1 MAPKRKNFLLTTRYR
16 RKEDRNRC
24 TFCLKPIHEWGDGK
38 GIPRNLHKAC
48 FMEINKEKSFSM
60 LMLAWKE
67 YLNICIKELSDNELL
82 LKQYLNTKKEE
93 DKIRIS
99 DLIGATIKN
108 RNKKIFEFFPV
119 VNVAPKNS
127 DSDSDSDS
135 DNAIEESDIE

>member
-1 MAPKRKNFLLTTRYR
+1 MAPKRKNFLVTTTYR
-16 RKEDRNRC
+16 RKEGRNRC

-60 LMLAWKE
+60 LVLAWKD
-67 YLNICIKELSDNELL
+67 YLNICIKELSANELL
-82 LKQYLNTKKEE
+82 LKQYLNTKGEE

-99 DLIGATIKN
+99 DLIGATVKN
-108 RNKKIFEFFPV
+108 RNKKIFDFFPV
-119 VNVAPKNS
+119 VNVAPNN

-135 DNAIEESDIE
+135 AIEESDVE